1 MLTCKPM
8 IEVLKNGALVIKY
21 PNPNFPIIIRRGK
34 MSEYPNKTMPVQ
46 WHEDIEFFFVING
59 LSEYYIGGHHIKLS
73 SGDMIFI
80 NSGQV
85 HMNSTIS
92 DDLDYII
99 IAIHPRMLSL
109 GIMKDSLTEHLL
121 KDMRFCYYVCR
132 NNSENA
138 TVFSDIIFAMSN
150 AAEEGGALS
159 QLDIVSLTNQLYRKI
174 CECYTPANFIS
185 TEISNSNQEIL
196 RNIILFIYNNFSQK
210 LSLDEIASSGHVSRS
225 KCCSLFAKYLRQSPT
240 DFLNEYR
247 LNESCRLLEE
257 SDYRLSEIAQLCGFA
272 DQSYFNKLFKKKFE
286 CNPGQYR
293 SAKKHTQKPA
303 S

>member
-8 IEVLKNGALVIKY
+8 IEVLKSGALVIKY
-21 PNPNFPIIIRRGK
+21 PDPNFPIIIRKGK

-46 WHEDIEFFFVING
+46 WHEDIEFFFVIDG

-92 DDLDYII
+92 DDSDYII

-109 GIMKDSLTEHLL
+109 GIMKNSLAEHLL
-121 KDMRFCYYVCR
+121 KDMRFCYHVCR

-185 TEISNSNQEIL
+185 TEISNSDQEIL

-210 LSLDEIASSGHVSRS
+210 LSLEEIASSGHVSRS
-225 KCCSLFAKYLRQSPT
+225 KCCQIFRRFTGQTPI
-240 DFLNEYR
+240 DFLNTYRLKISQEMLTNTKQSVTEIALACGFNHLSYFSRLFLRVYGCTPSEYR
-247 LNESCRLLEE
+247 
-257 SDYRLSEIAQLCGFA
+257 AQAASGP
-272 DQSYFNKLFKKKFE
+272 DQ
-286 CNPGQYR
+286 
-293 SAKKHTQKPA
+293 
-303 S
+303 